1 MGIKKTVFDEIAFGP
16 RNFNLQNIHKLVN
29 EEKSIDFENVSSI
42 QDLLKELRNRLERKD
57 EIKAEKGDVV
67 RIVVDYDIKEGQIK
81 WNYDTLRLEFFKRV
95 PDEEVNKKVKEALA
109 RALGSK

>member
-1 MGIKKTVFDEIAFGP
+1 MPTLNTGLIIAGAYADKARRVLMAQVKGQVDTQEAIRAIGELNKLLFDV
-16 RNFNLQNIHKLVN
+16 LVN
-29 EEKSIDFENVSSI
+29 
-42 QDLLKELRNRLERKD
+42 

-67 RIVVDYDIKEGQIK
+67 RIVVDYDIKEGRIK

-95 PDEEVNKKVKEALA
+95 PDEEVNKKVKEALT

>member
-1 MGIKKTVFDEIAFGP
+1 MPTLNTGLIIAGAYADKARRVLMAQVKGQVDTQEAIRAIGELNKLLFDV
-16 RNFNLQNIHKLVN
+16 LVN
-29 EEKSIDFENVSSI
+29 
-42 QDLLKELRNRLERKD
+42 

>member
-1 MGIKKTVFDEIAFGP
+1 MNTGLIIAGAYADKARRVLMAQVKGQVDTQEAIKAVGELNKLLFDV
-16 RNFNLQNIHKLVN
+16 LVN
-29 EEKSIDFENVSSI
+29 
-42 QDLLKELRNRLERKD
+42 

-109 RALGSK
+109 RALGLSLIHI